1 MPHGAFQAV
10 TSRSTGPLIA
20 AAAKFLESLN
30 TSGVESVLV
39 APTHSAGEELAHRL
53 GKLRGVHRLT
63 LLQLALECA
72 RPEMAERGLGPL
84 STLGSEALAARV
96 VHAERAEKELEYF
109 EGVAGMKGFARALAR
124 TISELRLARVGA
136 DHLRGRGPAGSDLAR
151 LLTRFEAEL
160 VRMSLADTARVFEL
174 AAHAEGA
181 SRWEGLPVVILDVA
195 LPTLS
200 QREFLARV
208 VSKSP
213 RVFAAVLAGNDA
225 AVEILGVKATDLDAK
240 KPASTL
246 EHLRRYLFSEQA
258 SAAQDSGQFEI
269 FSAPGEGLEAV
280 EIARRILH
288 IAAGGTRFD
297 QVAILLRNVERYQPM
312 VEDALRRA
320 RVPAYFSRG
329 TARPDPGG
337 RAFLA
342 LLACAAEKC
351 SATRFA
357 EYLSLGQVPAAGSK
371 ASAEWVPPDDEMLP
385 AEQPEIPEIEI
396 DESRVARA
404 PASWE
409 RLLTDAA
416 VIGGRERWSRRLKG
430 LEREF
435 ELHLKTIAR
444 EDEGGREELLRRLG
458 QLRELEGFA
467 LPLIDTLWQ
476 LPTSARWSEWIE
488 KLSNLARMSLRRP
501 EPVLAVLAEFEP
513 MGDVGPAML
522 DEVAAVLSERLR
534 FLRRD
539 PPQRRYGRVFVG
551 SIDEARGREFPV
563 VFLPGLAEGLFP
575 QRSFEDPLLLDNFR
589 RELGDGLPLRDDRT
603 REERERLQLACA
615 TARDRLIASYP
626 RMDVAEARPRVPSFY
641 ALELPRAI
649 EGRLPR
655 LREFEKRTREAS
667 PARLNW
673 PAPSDAATAI
683 DDTEYDLATLAS
695 APQSARYVLESNAAL
710 ARSLRGRWRRWESP
724 KWSEPDGLITHDRAA
739 LEVLATKRLKAKPWS
754 ASSLQQFSACPYRFA
769 LHGIFGIRPREEA
782 VPIEQMDPLTRGG
795 LFHEVQFALLNA
807 LQDQKLLPVNPQNL
821 AQALELADRALDAV
835 AGKYKEELAPA
846 VERVWVTEIED
857 LRTDLRGWLQHISVN
872 DAEWQP
878 IHFEFAFGLPA
889 DSRRDAASTNEVAQ
903 LDSVMLRGSIDLV
916 ERHVSRGALR
926 VTDHKTGKLP
936 ETTPHMVGGGR
947 YLQPL
952 LYGMA
957 AEKMLG
963 ATVECGRLFFA
974 TQQGGY
980 QTVEIPVDERRR
992 AFLSKLLS
1000 NIDASIEGGFLPAAP
1015 QKDVCKNCDY
1025 RDVCG
1030 PNEEK
1035 RFAVKDRRDERLEA
1049 LIEIRGMA

>member
-1 MPHGAFQAV
+1 
-10 TSRSTGPLIA
+10 
-20 AAAKFLESLN
+20 
-30 TSGVESVLV
+30 
-39 APTHSAGEELAHRL
+39 
-53 GKLRGVHRLT
+53 
-63 LLQLALECA
+63 
-72 RPEMAERGLGPL
+72 MAERELSPL
-84 STLGSEALAARV
+84 SNLGAEALAARI
-96 VHAERAEKELEYF
+96 VHAERAEKELDYF
-109 EGVAGMKGFARALAR
+109 SAVADMKGFARALAR
-124 TISELRLARVGA
+124 TISELRLGRVSA
-136 DHLRGRGPAGSDLAR
+136 DQLGGRGPAGSDLSR
-151 LLTRFEAEL
+151 LLARFEAEL
-160 VRMSLADTARVFEL
+160 ERLSLVDTARVFEL
-174 AAHAEGA
+174 ASDATGPQ
-181 SRWEGLPVVILDVA
+181 RWDGLPVAILDVP
-195 LPTLS
+195 LRTRS
-200 QREFLARV
+200 DRDFLKRV
-208 VSKSP
+208 VSRSP
-213 RVFAAVLAGNDA
+213 RVFAAVLDGNDA
-225 AVEILGVKATDLDAK
+225 VVEILGVPAKDLDGK

-246 EHLRRYLFSEQA
+246 EHLRYFLFSEQA
-258 SAAQDSGQFEI
+258 AAAPPSDQFEI
-269 FSAPGEGLEAV
+269 FSAPGEGLETV
-280 EIARRILH
+280 EIARRILRM
-288 IAAGGTRFD
+288 AAEGTRFD
-297 QVAILLRNVERYQPM
+297 EIAILLRNAERYQPM

-320 RVPAYFSRG
+320 RIPAYFSRG

-351 SATRFA
+351 SASRFA
-357 EYLSLGQVPAAGSK
+357 EYLSLGQIPPAGSEPR
-371 ASAEWVPPDDEMLP
+371 SEWVPPDDEMLP

-396 DESRVARA
+396 DEARVARA

-416 VIGGRERWSRRLKG
+416 VIGGRERWRRRLKG

-444 EDEGGREELLRRLG
+444 EDETRREEAARRLN
-458 QLRELEGFA
+458 QLRELEHFA
-467 LPLIDTLWQ
+467 LPLIDALWE
-476 LPTSARWSEWIE
+476 LPRSARWSEWIE
-488 KLSNLARMSLRRP
+488 KLSDLARIALRRP

-513 MGDVGPAML
+513 MGDVGPATL

-539 PPQRRYGRVFVG
+539 PPQRRYGRVLVA
-551 SIDEARGREFPV
+551 SIDEARGREFAV

-575 QRSFEDPLLLDNFR
+575 QRSFEDPLLLDDFR

-603 REERERLQLACA
+603 LEERDRLQLACA
-615 TARDRLIASYP
+615 AARDRLIASYP

-655 LREFEKRTREAS
+655 LREFETRTRDAS

-673 PAPSDAATAI
+673 PAPPDAASAI
-683 DDTEYDLATLAS
+683 DDTEYDLAMLAH
-695 APQSARYVLESNAAL
+695 APRSARYLVESNEAL
-710 ARSLRGRWRRWESP
+710 ARSLRGRWKRWESA
-724 KWSEPDGLITHDRAA
+724 KWSEVDGLITQNHGA
-739 LEVLATKRLKAKPWS
+739 LAVLAGKRLKAQPWS
-754 ASSLQQFSACPYRFA
+754 ASSLQHFSACPYRFA

-782 VPIEQMDPLTRGG
+782 APIEQMDPMTRGG
-795 LFHEVQFALLNA
+795 LFHEVQFALLNR
-807 LQDQKLLPVNPQNL
+807 LQEEKLLPVNARNL
-821 AQALELADRALDAV
+821 AAALEMADRALDEV

-846 VERVWVTEIED
+846 IERVWVTEIED

-872 DAEWQP
+872 DDEWQP
-878 IHFEFAFGLPA
+878 IHFEFAFGLAA

-903 LDSVMLRGSIDLV
+903 LDSVTLRGSIDIV

-952 LYGMA
+952 LYGLA
-957 AEKMLG
+957 AEKLLG
-963 ATVECGRLFFA
+963 AAVECGRLFFA
-974 TQQGGY
+974 TQQGAY

-992 AFLSKLLS
+992 AFLAKLLS
-1000 NIDASIEGGFLPAAP
+1000 DIDSSIEGGFLPAAP

-1025 RDVCG
+1025 REVCG
-1030 PNEEK
+1030 PYEEQ
-1035 RFAVKDRRDERLEA
+1035 RSARKDRRDERLEA